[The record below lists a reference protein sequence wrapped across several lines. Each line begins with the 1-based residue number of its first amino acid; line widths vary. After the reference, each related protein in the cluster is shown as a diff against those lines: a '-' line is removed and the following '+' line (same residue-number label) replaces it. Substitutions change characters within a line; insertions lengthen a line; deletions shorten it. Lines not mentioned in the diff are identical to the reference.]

1 MRFFDGTPHNAPNKR
16 VNSALS
22 KPSASSPALRFEDV
36 YRAERDYLWRTLR
49 RLGVS
54 ERHLEDV
61 AHDVLVVVHRKL
73 LDYDPTRPLRP
84 WLFGIAT
91 RVASDFRRRASNVY
105 ETPREDVEG
114 IVEDIQTDAPD
125 RMLEDA
131 QRRALVYRALD
142 ALDEDKRAVFI
153 LHEIDNETIPIV
165 AEALGIPLN
174 TAYSRLR
181 VAREEF
187 ALQIRRIEA
196 GSRGQR

>member
-1 MRFFDGTPHNAPNKR
+1 MRFFDGTKGDAPNES

-22 KPSASSPALRFEDV
+22 KPSAASPALRFEDV

-54 ERHLEDV
+54 ERHLEDL

-73 LDYDPTRPLRP
+73 VDYDPARPLRP

-91 RVASDFRRRASNVY
+91 RVASDFRRRASNVH
-105 ETPREDVEG
+105 ETPRDDVEG
-114 IVEDIQTDAPD
+114 IVENHTDAPD

-142 ALDEDKRAVFI
+142 GLDEDKRAVFI
-153 LHEIDNETIPIV
+153 LHEIDGETIPIV
-165 AEALGIPLN
+165 AEALSIPLN

-187 ALQIRRIEA
+187 AQQIRRIEA

>member
-1 MRFFDGTPHNAPNKR
+1 MRFFDGTSKRAPNES
-16 VNSALS
+16 VTSLGQ
-22 KPSASSPALRFEDV
+22 ASLPARIPRFEDV
-36 YRAERDYLWRTLR
+36 YRAERDYLWKTLR

-73 LDYDPTRPLRP
+73 VDYDPARPLKP

-91 RVASDFRRRASNVY
+91 RVASDYRKRASNVH
-105 ETPREDVEG
+105 ETPRDDVEKLDR
-114 IVEDIQTDAPD
+114 ISAPELPD

-153 LHEIDNETIPIV
+153 LHEIDGESIPVV
-165 AEALGIPLN
+165 AEALGVPLN

-181 VAREEF
+181 AAREAF
-187 ALQIRRIEA
+187 QSHVRRLGGKA
-196 GSRGQR
+196 